1 MGQPGLQLGHPYRQ
15 GKIQGTRE
23 GNESP
28 ESLEAESRREA
39 LIPGLFRP
47 GYRSGVFE
55 DFQAPG
61 TLVHECFG
69 MIGKSPAAE
78 KRTKRAVVPVSLF
91 FIPSPLAALRL
102 TSFGSSAP
110 FHIDSCLV
118 VV

>member
-15 GKIQGTRE
+15 GKISGTRE

-28 ESLEAESRREA
+28 ESLEAESRRET

-47 GYRSGVFE
+47 GYRSRVFE

-78 KRTKRAVVPVSLF
+78 KRTKRA
-91 FIPSPLAALRL
+91 AALRL
-102 TSFGSSAP
+102 AVFGSSAP

>member
-1 MGQPGLQLGHPYRQ
+1 MGQPGLQLSHPYRQ
-15 GKIQGTRE
+15 GKIPGTRE

-28 ESLEAESRREA
+28 EGLEAESRRET
-39 LIPGLFRP
+39 LIPGLFLS

-78 KRTKRAVVPVSLF
+78 KKQNGRLSRFNYSSFLLSLR
-91 FIPSPLAALRL
+91 PCDLRCL
-102 TSFGSSAP
+102 DLAP